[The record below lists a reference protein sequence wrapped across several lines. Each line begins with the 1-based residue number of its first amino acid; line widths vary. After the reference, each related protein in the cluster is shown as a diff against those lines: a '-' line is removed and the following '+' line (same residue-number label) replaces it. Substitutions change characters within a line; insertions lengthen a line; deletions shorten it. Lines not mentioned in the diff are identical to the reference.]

1 MNTAGRVTEYG
12 KCLNTET
19 RNPSN
24 SAKAYLTRGTQHP
37 FRCLVRSKNTETFA
51 IPRVCMVAIL
61 CRLCFLMSPFVC
73 HFFLKGGQFYGAG
86 SFSGLCPIRCVIY
99 YTVLYEGSPLVGEC
113 LEIGNFLSEDVNHR
127 KCTRVKPF
135 KYVAA
140 FTENLQNCRTAS
152 TRQILFCLCTTIV

>member
-1 MNTAGRVTEYG
+1 
-12 KCLNTET
+12 
-19 RNPSN
+19 
-24 SAKAYLTRGTQHP
+24 
-37 FRCLVRSKNTETFA
+37 
-51 IPRVCMVAIL
+51 MVAIL

-127 KCTRVKPF
+127 KCTHQGETFQICRGIYREFAKLPHCFNKANSFLPVHNHILL
-135 KYVAA
+135 VAA
-140 FTENLQNCRTAS
+140 NITQTNTNLGPDS
-152 TRQILFCLCTTIV
+152 TSKFWPFGLLGFGVAVGEEELLVVCILVDMC